1 MKKISVMLLAALM
14 LFAFVACNDDANDGK
29 VAALGASDK
38 KIAQEAYAAVVKDLG
53 TPSGDVTD
61 KTLADVKV
69 DNVDYTVK
77 YSFDLTKAT
86 GADAKATW
94 KISIEVT
101 NDKAG
106 DEAYKMT
113 FELGSADL
121 DKNITVKVN
130 DDSYTVAA
138 ADIKGDNKIGG
149 IETTDDPE
157 KEDPEETTPSDD
169 PSGNEEND
177 DTQGDGGSEEAGGSE
192 GKDENGE
199 TPDPII

>member
-38 KIAQEAYAAVVKDLG
+38 EIAQAAYAAVVNALG
-53 TPSGDVTD
+53 TPTESKENQTTEATVDG
-61 KTLADVKV
+61 VK
-69 DNVDYTVK
+69 YTVK

-86 GADAKATW
+86 GADAKDTW
-94 KISIEVT
+94 KISIEVSNGKT
-101 NDKAG
+101 G

-138 ADIKGDNKIGG
+138 NDIKGNNNIAGV
-149 IETTDDPE
+149 ETTDPAEDQDPNE
-157 KEDPEETTPSDD
+157 EEETVPSDD
-169 PSGNEEND
+169 TNSDEDAPVGE
-177 DTQGDGGSEEAGGSE
+177 DGL
-192 GKDENGE
+192 
-199 TPDPII
+199 PVDPVD

>member
-1 MKKISVMLLAALM
+1 MKMKKISVMLLAALM

-38 KIAQEAYAAVVKDLG
+38 KIAQEAYAAVVNALG
-53 TPSGDVTD
+53 TPTGNVPET
-61 KTLADVKV
+61 TLANKVKV

-86 GADAKATW
+86 SADAKDTW

-101 NDKAG
+101 NGKTG

-121 DKNITVKVN
+121 DKNITVKAITRSVVLRLTPM
-130 DDSYTVAA
+130 SRHRQIRMKKVRYLVAVRLLVLKMATRTV
-138 ADIKGDNKIGG
+138 K
-149 IETTDDPE
+149 
-157 KEDPEETTPSDD
+157 
-169 PSGNEEND
+169 
-177 DTQGDGGSEEAGGSE
+177 
-192 GKDENGE
+192 
-199 TPDPII
+199 